1 MKTPIIA
8 HAANG
13 VRVATSMTP
22 GVETV
27 AVALHAEAGARD
39 EAADGNGLAHLFE
52 HMVFKGT
59 TTRSA
64 RAIAEQV
71 EDVGGSLNAW
81 TSRDTTVFH
90 ARLLARDLALGIDM
104 IADLVS
110 NPLFDADDLRR
121 EKDVVLQELG
131 EARDTPDDIVFDHL
145 QEAAFPGQ
153 ALGRSILG
161 DEASLARLTVDDLR
175 DWQRRHY
182 AGSRLTLVVAGKI
195 DHDSVMRLAEAA
207 IPGRDAPAAVQAG
220 PAAVFAAGRFSDPRK
235 FEQAQLTSGYP
246 APGHYD
252 PAHDAAA
259 LFTLAA
265 GGGMSSRLF
274 QEVREARGLAYSI
287 SAATTPYADCGLMS
301 VHAAT
306 ARKDAAQARDLIDR
320 VLAETAAGLEEA
332 ELARAKAQAVA
343 SLLMALESPQGQGD
357 YLARQL
363 LVHGRWVPA
372 AEVVTRIEAVT
383 VDAARAAGRAMLA
396 HAPARAEIGAGVR
409 APRKATAV
417 RPTAIKAVAAP
428 RKAAA

>member
-13 VRVATSMTP
+13 VRVATCATP

-39 EAADGNGLAHLFE
+39 EAADANGLAHLFE

-90 ARLLARDLALGIDM
+90 ARLLARDLALGIDI

-145 QEAAFPGQ
+145 QEAAFPGHPI
-153 ALGRSILG
+153 GRSILG

-175 DWQRRHY
+175 AWQARHY

-195 DHDSVMRLAEAA
+195 DHDIVMRLAEAA
-207 IPGRDAPAAVQAG
+207 IPGRDAPASAPAVS
-220 PAAVFAAGRFSDPRK
+220 AAVFAAGQFSDSRR

-306 ARKDAAQARDLIDR
+306 ARKDAAQARELIDR

-372 AEVVTRIEAVT
+372 AEVVKRIEAVT

-409 APRKATAV
+409 APRKAAAA
-417 RPTAIKAVAAP
+417 RPAAIKTAP

>member
-1 MKTPIIA
+1 MKDPVIGHTR
-8 HAANG
+8 HG
-13 VRVATSMTP
+13 LRVATCVTP

-27 AVALHAEAGARD
+27 AVALHAEIGARF
-39 EAADGNGLAHLFE
+39 EIAEQNGLAHLFE

-64 RAIAEQV
+64 RAIAEQI

-90 ARLLARDLALGIDM
+90 ARLLARDLPLGLAIV
-104 IADLVS
+104 ADLVTA
-110 NPLFDADDLRR
+110 PRFDDDDLMR

-161 DEASLARLTVDDLR
+161 SEDSLAQLTSDHLR
-175 DWQRRHY
+175 DWLARHY
-182 AGSRLTLVVAGKI
+182 ANSRLTLVVAGKL
-195 DHDSVMRLAEAA
+195 DHDDVMRLAEAA
-207 IPGRDAPAAVQAG
+207 FPNGADVAAPLAEPAIFAPGH
-220 PAAVFAAGRFSDPRK
+220 FADPRR

-252 PAHDAAA
+252 PGHDAAA

-274 QEVREARGLAYSI
+274 QEVRESRGLAYSI
-287 SAATTPYADCGLMS
+287 SAATTPYADAGLMS

-306 ARKDAAQARDLIDR
+306 ARKDAARARDLIDR
-320 VLAETAAGLEEA
+320 VLAETAASLDTA

-363 LVHGRWVPA
+363 LVHRRWVPA
-372 AEVVTRIEAVT
+372 SEVVERIEAVT
-383 VDAARAAGRAMLA
+383 VDEARVAGAAMLA
-396 HAPARAEIGAGVR
+396 SPAARAEIGALVKTR
-409 APRKATAV
+409 SA
-417 RPTAIKAVAAP
+417 
-428 RKAAA
+428 KAAA

>member
-1 MKTPIIA
+1 MKTPVIA
-8 HAANG
+8 HTSHG
-13 VRVATSMTP
+13 LRVATCVTP

-27 AVALHAEAGARD
+27 AVALHAETGARF
-39 EAADGNGLAHLFE
+39 EPAEHNGLAHLFE

-59 TTRSA
+59 RTRSA
-64 RAIAEQV
+64 RAIAEQI

-90 ARLLARDLALGIDM
+90 ARLLARDLPLGLGI
-104 IADLVS
+104 IADLVTA
-110 NPLFDADDLRR
+110 PRFDDDDLVR

-161 DEASLARLTVDDLR
+161 AEDSLARLTSDHLR
-175 DWQRRHY
+175 DWLARHY
-182 AGSRLTLVVAGKI
+182 RNNRLTLVVTGKLN
-195 DHDSVMRLAEAA
+195 HDDVMRLAESAFPNGGNTTA
-207 IPGRDAPAAVQAG
+207 ETPETAHFAPGQ
-220 PAAVFAAGRFSDPRK
+220 FADPRR

-252 PAHDAAA
+252 AAHDAAA

-274 QEVREARGLAYSI
+274 QEVREERGLAYSI
-287 SAATTPYADCGLMS
+287 SAATTPYADAGLMS
-301 VHAAT
+301 IHAAT
-306 ARKDAAQARDLIDR
+306 ARKDAAKARDLIDR
-320 VLAETAAGLEEA
+320 VMAETAQSLDPS

-372 AEVVTRIEAVT
+372 SEVVRRIEAVT
-383 VDAARAAGRAMLA
+383 VDAARAAGRAMLS
-396 HAPARAEIGAGVR
+396 HAPARAEIGAVVK
-409 APRKATAV
+409 PRPV
-417 RPTAIKAVAAP
+417 
-428 RKAAA
+428 KAAA

>member
-1 MKTPIIA
+1 MKTPIIG
-8 HAANG
+8 HTVHG
-13 VRVATSMTP
+13 LRVATCETP

-27 AVALHAEAGARD
+27 AVALHAATGARF
-39 EAADGNGLAHLFE
+39 EAAADNGLAHLFE

-59 TTRSA
+59 LTRSA
-64 RAIAEQV
+64 RAIAEDI

-90 ARLLARDLALGIDM
+90 ARLLARDLPLGLGL
-104 IADLVS
+104 IADLVT
-110 NPLFDADDLRR
+110 NPRFDADDLVR

-153 ALGRSILG
+153 PLGRSILG
-161 DEASLARLTVDDLR
+161 SEASLARLTTDDLR
-175 DWQRRHY
+175 DWLSRHY
-182 AGSRLTLVVAGKI
+182 VNSGLTLVVAGKL
-195 DHDSVMRLAEAA
+195 DHDIVMRLAEAA
-207 IPGRDAPAAVQAG
+207 FPHGGETRAVANDTATFAPGQ
-220 PAAVFAAGRFSDPRK
+220 FADPRR

-252 PAHDAAA
+252 PGHDAAA

-287 SAATTPYADCGLMS
+287 SAATTPYADTGLMS

-320 VLAETAAGLEEA
+320 VLAAAAEGLETP

-383 VDAARAAGRAMLA
+383 IDAARAAGRAMLA
-396 HAPARAEIGAGVR
+396 HAPARAEVGAVVK
-409 APRKATAV
+409 PRK
-417 RPTAIKAVAAP
+417 TAIKAAA
-428 RKAAA
+428 

>member
-1 MKTPIIA
+1 MKDPVVGHTR
-8 HAANG
+8 HG
-13 VRVATSMTP
+13 LRVATCVTP

-27 AVALHAEAGARD
+27 AVALHAETGARF
-39 EAADGNGLAHLFE
+39 EIAEHNGLAHLFE

-59 TTRSA
+59 MTRSA
-64 RAIAEQV
+64 RAIAEQI

-90 ARLLARDLALGIDM
+90 ARLLARDLPLGLAIV
-104 IADLVS
+104 ADLVTA
-110 NPLFDADDLRR
+110 PRFDDDDLVR

-161 DEASLARLTVDDLR
+161 SEDSLARLTSDHLR
-175 DWQRRHY
+175 DWLARHY
-182 AGSRLTLVVAGKI
+182 ANSRLTLVVAGKL
-195 DHDSVMRLAEAA
+195 DHDDVMRLAEAA
-207 IPGRDAPAAVQAG
+207 FPNGADVAAPRAEPAIFAPGL
-220 PAAVFAAGRFSDPRK
+220 FADPRR

-252 PAHDAAA
+252 PGHDAAA

-274 QEVREARGLAYSI
+274 QEVRESRGLAYSI
-287 SAATTPYADCGLMS
+287 SAATTPYADAGLMS

-306 ARKDAAQARDLIDR
+306 ARKDAARARDLIDR
-320 VLAETAAGLEEA
+320 VLAETAASLDTA

-363 LVHGRWVPA
+363 LVHRRWVPA
-372 AEVVTRIEAVT
+372 SEVVERIEAVT
-383 VDAARAAGRAMLA
+383 VDEARAAGAAMLA
-396 HAPARAEIGAGVR
+396 SPPARAEIGALVKTR
-409 APRKATAV
+409 T
-417 RPTAIKAVAAP
+417 T
-428 RKAAA
+428 KAAA

>member
-1 MKTPIIA
+1 MKPPIIA
-8 HAANG
+8 HTVHG
-13 VRVATSMTP
+13 LRVATCETP

-27 AVALHAEAGARD
+27 AVALHAETGARF
-39 EAADGNGLAHLFE
+39 ETAAHNGLAHLFE

-64 RAIAEQV
+64 RAIAEQI
-71 EDVGGSLNAW
+71 EDVGGNLNAW

-90 ARLLARDLALGIDM
+90 ARLLARDLPLGVDV
-104 IADLVS
+104 IADLVTH
-110 NPLFDADDLRR
+110 PRFDEGDLER

-161 DEASLARLTVDDLR
+161 SEESLARLTSADLR
-175 DWQRRHY
+175 DWQARHY
-182 AGSRLTLVVAGKI
+182 TPERLTLVVAGKV
-195 DHDSVMRLAEAA
+195 DHDAVMRLAEAA
-207 IPGRDAPAAVQAG
+207 FPASGAAAAPLSPEQ
-220 PAAVFAAGRFSDPRK
+220 AVFAPGQFNDPRR
-235 FEQAQLTSGYP
+235 FEQAQLTSGYA

-252 PAHDAAA
+252 PGHDAAA

-287 SAATTPYADCGLMS
+287 SAATTPYADGGLMS

-320 VLAETAAGLEEA
+320 VLAETAAGLEQA
-332 ELARAKAQAVA
+332 ELDRAKAQAIA

-357 YLARQL
+357 YLGRQL
-363 LVHGRWVPA
+363 LVHGRFVPA
-372 AEVVTRIEAVT
+372 SEVVARIEAVT
-383 VDAARAAGRAMLA
+383 VDAARAAGRALLA
-396 HAPARAEIGAGVR
+396 TIPARAEIGVTTSR
-409 APRKATAV
+409 TRKL
-417 RPTAIKAVAAP
+417 
-428 RKAAA
+428 KAAA

>member
-1 MKTPIIA
+1 MKSPKIA
-8 HAANG
+8 YTAHG
-13 VRVATSMTP
+13 LRVATCATP

-27 AVALHAEAGARD
+27 AVALHADVGARF
-39 EAADGNGLAHLFE
+39 EAAQDNGLAHLFE

-64 RAIAEQV
+64 RAIAEDV
-71 EDVGGSLNAW
+71 EDVGGNLNAW

-90 ARLLARDLALGIDM
+90 ARLLARDLPLGIEI
-104 IADLVS
+104 IADLVTH
-110 NPLFDADDLRR
+110 PRFDADDLAR

-161 DEASLARLTVDDLR
+161 SEASLERLTVDDLHH
-175 DWQRRHY
+175 WLATGYQNP
-182 AGSRLTLVVAGKI
+182 RLTLVVAGKV
-195 DHDSVMRLAEAA
+195 DHDAVMRLAETAFPNGGDAA
-207 IPGRDAPAAVQAG
+207 APVGETAA
-220 PAAVFAAGRFSDPRK
+220 FAAGHFNDSRR

-246 APGHYD
+246 APGHHD
-252 PAHDAAA
+252 PMHDAAA

-287 SAATTPYADCGLMS
+287 SAATTPYADGGLMS

-306 ARKDAAQARDLIDR
+306 ARKDAARARDLIDR
-320 VLAETAAGLEEA
+320 VLGEAAQALSPA

-357 YLARQL
+357 YVARSL
-363 LVHGRWVPA
+363 LVHGRFVPP
-372 AEVVTRIEAVT
+372 AELVQRIEAVT
-383 VDAARAAGRAMLA
+383 IDAARAAGQAMLA
-396 HAPARAEIGAGVR
+396 HTPARAEIGVGT
-409 APRKATAV
+409 KAV
-417 RPTAIKAVAAP
+417 RSVKAPA
-428 RKAAA
+428 